1 MPLKYKKSVVKSTN
15 ISLNKDIL
23 QSEESVPNL
32 RKEISRV
39 FHMANRRIQN
49 IESKNYIS
57 PALTALNLEDTTD
70 KFSKF
75 SLSGKTWNELK
86 IEYAKAVEFL
96 RKPTSTA
103 SGARQY
109 EQHLQ
114 TEFNL
119 TNEQLNIVRNKI
131 NNKHISEQENQFV
144 ENYLFKYKDF
154 DIVFENAVNDVSTQL
169 ETAAQKLENLNDFGK
184 SIERDLSKNYM
195 DMNGTDL
202 KNILD
207 NLKDLGF

>member
-1 MPLKYKKSVVKSTN
+1 M
-15 ISLNKDIL
+15 
-23 QSEESVPNL
+23 
-32 RKEISRV
+32 
-39 FHMANRRIQN
+39 
-49 IESKNYIS
+49 
-57 PALTALNLEDTTD
+57 
-70 KFSKF
+70 
-75 SLSGKTWNELK
+75 
-86 IEYAKAVEFL
+86 EFL

-109 EQHLQ
+109 EKHLQ

-119 TNEQLNIVRNKI
+119 TDEQLNIVRNKI
-131 NNKHISEQENQFV
+131 NNKQITEKENQFV

-195 DMNGTDL
+195 DMNETDL